1 LRFGGLRR
9 DLGFAPRVGGVILL
23 DDLLSSLMDVFASL
37 SNEFPYRF
45 EHARLAGLDRIRD
58 SRHSE
63 WARQSDGAGEANEAA
78 AG

>member
-37 SNEFPYRF
+37 
-45 EHARLAGLDRIRD
+45 
-58 SRHSE
+58 
-63 WARQSDGAGEANEAA
+63 
-78 AG
+78 